1 MKKLF
6 KCVIKW
12 MLIVMILYSIGCV
25 SEKPPTTGDTTD
37 PGKTDYCEYLQ
48 NWAITVLQEF
58 FSTVTIQDVI
68 DLILDIVEYVQANT
82 NNVKSVDNV
91 NIQTV
96 DEYVYKYFE
105 VNKLPTPL
113 HLRTVVTL
121 AVADRMG
128 IF

>member
-6 KCVIKW
+6 NGITIYI
-12 MLIVMILYSIGCV
+12 LIVMIFLSIGCI

-105 VNKLPTPL
+105 VNKLPTPP

-121 AVADRMG
+121 AVADRIG

>member
-6 KCVIKW
+6 NGITIYI
-12 MLIVMILYSIGCV
+12 LIVMIFLSIGCI

-48 NWAITVLQEF
+48 NWAITVVHEF
-58 FSTVTIQDVI
+58 LSTVTIQDVI
-68 DLILDIVEYVQANT
+68 DMILDIVDYVRTNT
-82 NNVKSVDNV
+82 TTERSAGEI
-91 NIQTV
+91 NINTV
-96 DEYVYKYFE
+96 DEYVDKYFE
-105 VNKLPTPL
+105 VNILPPPP